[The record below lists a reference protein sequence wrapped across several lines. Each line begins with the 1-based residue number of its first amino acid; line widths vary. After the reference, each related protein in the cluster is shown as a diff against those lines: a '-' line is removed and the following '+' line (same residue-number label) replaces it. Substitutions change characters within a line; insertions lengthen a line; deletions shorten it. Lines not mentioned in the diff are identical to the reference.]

1 MIDKFITYQF
11 EPHEEKTSKKYP
23 NSVFWIKNGKVV
35 AEIEKSKHS
44 WVIDDNW
51 DTISDMFFWV
61 DKSIWEY
68 ISDMFSLEYYDET
81 KSIIKHWLENHY
93 NLGGLTPKPF
103 SGQSSPRWMDIII

>member
-1 MIDKFITYQF
+1 MKYLITESQYDKIIDKFITIKLG
-11 EPHEEKTSKKYP
+11 PLEEKISEEYP
-23 NSVFWIKNGKVV
+23 HSVFWIKNGKVV
-35 AEIEKSKHS
+35 AEIEKSKY
-44 WVIDDNW
+44 
-51 DTISDMFFWV
+51 FWV

-93 NLGGLTPKPF
+93 NLGGLIPKPF